1 MSEMEQTDRI
11 NQLVSALRDE
21 NEALRDH
28 AAATLGQMG
37 LEALPQLMSLL
48 ADEDVVIRSDDQC
61 DRAHGTCVVE
71 PMIEALRE
79 DEWSVREQAAPAF
92 REAEGSARSRAAG
105 TSAQRS

>member
-48 ADEDVVIRSDDQC
+48 ADEDVK
-61 DRAHGTCVVE
+61 
-71 PMIEALRE
+71 
-79 DEWSVREQAAPAF
+79 
-92 REAEGSARSRAAG
+92 SRYLGVAS
-105 TSAQRS
+105 TT